1 METIG
6 IIGMIMMM
14 LGLANAAWI
23 GILFLLS
30 LSARVGTNL
39 SKKLGTANERTDE
52 YAEQGKSISNDLL
65 SKLIARLAIAL
76 IGYLM
81 YYFAK

>member
-1 METIG
+1 MVAIG
-6 IIGMIMMM
+6 IIGMLMMIFG
-14 LGLANAAWI
+14 LGNSAWF

-52 YAEQGKSISNDLL
+52 YAERGKSISNDLL
-65 SKLIARLAIAL
+65 VKLIGSLAIAL

-81 YYFAK
+81 NYFTR

>member
-1 METIG
+1 MVAIG
-6 IIGMIMMM
+6 IIGMLMMM
-14 LGLANAAWI
+14 FGLMNSVWV
-23 GILFLLS
+23 GILFILS
-30 LSARVGTNL
+30 LSARIGTNL

-65 SKLIARLAIAL
+65 VKLILCLAVAL

-81 YYFAK
+81 NYFTR

>member
-1 METIG
+1 MVAIG

>member
-6 IIGMIMMM
+6 IIGMIMMV
-14 LGLANAAWI
+14 LGLANAAWV
-23 GILFLLS
+23 GIWFLIVM
-30 LSARVGTNL
+30 SARVGTNL

-52 YAEQGKSISNDLL
+52 YAEQGKLFSNDLL
-65 SKLIARLAIAL
+65 VKLISRLAIAL

-81 YYFAK
+81 YHFTK